1 MNNTDNSIKT
11 SNSKITE
18 ALELLNEAAKEKRHE
33 MKELMTDRYA
43 HIKQAVL
50 EGATQGKKILDKAQH
65 IAQEAIAEGG
75 ETVKKAATEVDKRV
89 RDNPWPYLSGVA
101 VVSLIL
107 GYFMG
112 SKRK

>member
-50 EGATQGKKILDKAQH
+50 EGATQGRRSWIKPNTLLR
-65 IAQEAIAEGG
+65 
-75 ETVKKAATEVDKRV
+75 KRLLKV
-89 RDNPWPYLSGVA
+89 E
-101 VVSLIL
+101 
-107 GYFMG
+107 
-112 SKRK
+112 KQ